1 MEIIY
6 HPENTRS
13 FRDMGWI
20 KLYQSF
26 HPHYPPTP
34 NRRNFGVL
42 IVFDNGHI
50 MPGGKGF
57 GMHPHD
63 NIEIASV
70 VINGAMVHSDTAG
83 HNGVNVENAI
93 QLISA
98 GTGVQ
103 HSEYNYSETEEID
116 NLQIWFLPKKKNIAP
131 RYQTM
136 VSEPK
141 EREGNLQLLLSPTAE
156 ENSLEINQD
165 VWMWRGTFKAGDSI
179 TYHKRLA
186 GNGIYLYVI
195 NGKASA
201 EGQYLKYRDGLG
213 IIDKDSTTVAFDA
226 DTDLLIIDV
235 PMEIRQ

>member
-6 HPENTRS
+6 HPEKTRS

-26 HPHYPPTP
+26 HPHYPPAP
-34 NRRNFGVL
+34 DRRNFGVL
-42 IVFDNGHI
+42 IVFDNGFI

-63 NIEIASV
+63 NMEIVSV
-70 VINGAMVHSDTAG
+70 LIHGAMVHSDTAG
-83 HNGVNVENAI
+83 HNGINVENAI

-116 NLQIWFLPKKKNIAP
+116 NLQIWFLPKIKNLKP

-136 VSEPK
+136 VSEPADRDGK
-141 EREGNLQLLLSPTAE
+141 LQLLLSPTAE
-156 ENSLEINQD
+156 NNSLEINQD
-165 VWMWRGTFKAGDSI
+165 VWMWRGSFKAGENIS
-179 TYHKRLA
+179 YQKKLS

-195 NGKASA
+195 NGNAIVENHELS
-201 EGQYLKYRDGLG
+201 YRDGLG
-213 IIDKDSTTVAFDA
+213 IMDKESTDILIKE
-226 DTDLLIIDV
+226 DTDILIIDV
-235 PMEIRQ
+235 PMQNIY

>member
-1 MEIIY
+1 MQVIY

-13 FRDMGWI
+13 FKDMGWI

-26 HPHYPPTP
+26 NP
-34 NRRNFGVL
+34 NRPPAPNRAHFGSL
-42 IVFDNGHI
+42 IIFDNGHI

-63 NIEIASV
+63 NMEIVSV
-70 VINGAMVHSDTAG
+70 VVHGAMVHSDTAG

-103 HSEYNYSETEEID
+103 HSEFNHSKTEEID

-136 VSEPK
+136 VSEPNDRNGK
-141 EREGNLQLLLSPTAE
+141 LQLLVSPSS
-156 ENSLEINQD
+156 ENKSLQINQD
-165 VWMWRGTFKAGDSI
+165 VWMWRGTYKKGDSI
-179 TYHKRLA
+179 TYDKKLE

-195 NGKASA
+195 NGKAKA
-201 EGQYLKYRDGLG
+201 ENQELNYRDGLG
-213 IIDKDSTTVAFDA
+213 VVDKESVAIAFEEP
-226 DTDLLIIDV
+226 TDILIIDV
-235 PMEIRQ
+235 PMQLPD